1 MEEQGVNWL
10 SSLKEIGP
18 WILGFIALVQVWI
31 IGLWKRLRRGK
42 IAIYESGLIEIGY
55 GDLGPSVAVIGTL
68 RCFEKDV
75 FVKRMAVIVT
85 RKKDGSRHTFRWH
98 AFRPTEVS
106 LGTQETTKLELA
118 ASFLATPAQPYKYNI
133 FFTESAFL
141 SEYRPKVQPFLR
153 EWHAFVNAKL
163 QKMGDDFLHRA
174 FEILGN
180 TSVVFSLYREFSDA
194 GKATDT
200 YTTLD
205 RAFYWEEGKY
215 DLTLIVEAS
224 NPDREFTKSW
234 QFELSKEDSDRL
246 RLNVV
251 AILQSMCGVR
261 VTYNFAYPEYRSLD
275 T

>member
-1 MEEQGVNWL
+1 MDPWVHRSC
-10 SSLKEIGP
+10 SSLDNWTLEKVE
-18 WILGFIALVQVWI
+18 
-31 IGLWKRLRRGK
+31 KRQDRNLRV
-42 IAIYESGLIEIGY
+42 GLIEIGY

-68 RCFEKDV
+68 RCLEKDV

-98 AFRPTEVS
+98 AFRSTEVS
-106 LGTQETTKLELA
+106 LGTQEPTKLELA
-118 ASFLATPAQPYKYNI
+118 ASFLATPAQPHKYNI

-141 SEYRPKVQPFLR
+141 SDYRPKVQPFLR
-153 EWHAFVNAKL
+153 EWHVLVNAKL

-180 TSVVFSLYREFSDA
+180 TSVVSGLFREFSDA

-224 NPDREFTKSW
+224 NPDRDFTKSW
-234 QFELSKEDSDRL
+234 QIELSKEDSDRL

-261 VTYNFAYPEYRSLD
+261 VTYNFAYPEYWSLD